1 LRELSQTRTPVR
13 VLQVSTQHRSVAI
26 LRPLSDCDRVD
37 GAGGGAPVTSRPV
50 GIFYIEEPIMPG
62 DTAATG
68 AFQVNIPTGLVDEL
82 KRNRVVRPSPLK
94 VDGMKP
100 SLLDRLFGHLAD
112 EKSRRR

>member
-1 LRELSQTRTPVR
+1 
-13 VLQVSTQHRSVAI
+13 
-26 LRPLSDCDRVD
+26 LSDCDRVD